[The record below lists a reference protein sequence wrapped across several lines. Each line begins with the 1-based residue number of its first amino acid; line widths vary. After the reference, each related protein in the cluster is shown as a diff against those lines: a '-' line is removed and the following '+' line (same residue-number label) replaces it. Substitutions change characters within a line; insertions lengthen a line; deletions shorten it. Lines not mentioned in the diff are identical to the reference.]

1 MYHSSANIGGSG
13 GNMTAKE
20 TMTDVAYNYLA
31 KRKKEVDFVKLWD
44 NVCKTLDIPE
54 NKQRK
59 KKSQFYS
66 DLMMDSRFASLE
78 GNKWDLRH
86 RRKYDEVHVNTDALS
101 LDDDTDEVRD
111 DADSSLDMTSDD
123 NEDNRY

>member
-1 MYHSSANIGGSG
+1 
-13 GNMTAKE
+13 MTAKE

-31 KRKKEVDFVKLWD
+31 KRKKEVEFVKLWE
-44 NVCKTLDIPE
+44 NVCKTLEIPE
-54 NKQRK
+54 NKQRR

-86 RRKYDEVHVNTDALS
+86 RRTYDEVHVNTDALS
-101 LDDDTDEVRD
+101 LDDDSDEPRD
-111 DADSSLDMTSDD
+111 DADNGLDLGEVD

>member
-1 MYHSSANIGGSG
+1 
-13 GNMTAKE
+13 MTAKE
-20 TMTDVAYNYLA
+20 TMTDVAYEYLA
-31 KRKKEVDFVKLWD
+31 KRKKEVEFVKLWQ

-54 NKQRK
+54 DRQRR

-66 DLMMDSRFASLE
+66 DLMLDSRFASLE

-86 RRKYDEVHVNTDALS
+86 RRKYDEVHVNTDDLS
-101 LDDDTDEVRD
+101 LDDDSDESKD
-111 DADSSLDMTSDD
+111 DIDNSLDITDDD

>member
-1 MYHSSANIGGSG
+1 
-13 GNMTAKE
+13 MTAKE
-20 TMTDVAYNYLA
+20 TMTDVAYDYLA
-31 KRKKEVDFVKLWD
+31 KRKKEVEFVKLWQ

-54 NKQRK
+54 DRQRR

-66 DLMMDSRFASLE
+66 DLMLDSRFASLE

-86 RRKYDEVHVNTDALS
+86 RRKYDEVHVNTDDLS
-101 LDDDTDEVRD
+101 LDDDSDESKD
-111 DADSSLDMTSDD
+111 DIDNSLDITDDD